1 MKVIRKKADA
11 EGAAPAP
18 AAPAAKPAGIKVVSR
33 APPPPAVSQEQI
45 DSKKVAKLL
54 ERLTLGEH
62 DAHCDGNN
70 DIDAVVGAAGFASLQ
85 ASGLLT
91 KLKAEAEDTSNA
103 DGREAALLGFRQLC
117 SSVGR
122 PCEPYVVPLLPMMLE
137 RLADKV
143 APVREAAAQAAHAVV
158 SILCPHAVELVL
170 PGESRQQHR
179 GGVRGGREEQIQTT
193 PAHRPVGRVGAGWEQ
208 FLSVVVS
215 ACCQA
220 AARHS
225 QLLCAWSRRQF
236 DAALSWTSCTHL
248 PGYNMCGNNWVC
260 VHLVPLI
267 VCCCSH
273 VVSRHHCLRRLCVC
287 ACVSLCLSSVIFG
300 GMEDSRKWQIKEGAL
315 RLLVTLAKTAPAQVS
330 ACLPAIVPLISE
342 RMVDAREQVRKGGR
356 GETDWQTAAGTR
368 AGWRHAGAVA
378 AYCKQTGTSLQQQ
391 LCQAE
396 QLCAGPAPRRCAS
409 SGLLSRH
416 MCCWP

>member
-11 EGAAPAP
+11 EGAAPTA
-18 AAPAAKPAGIKVVSR
+18 AAPAAKPGGIKVVSR

-103 DGREAALLGFRQLC
+103 DGREAALLGFKQLC

-158 SILCPHAVELVL
+158 AILCPHAVELVL
-170 PGESRQQHR
+170 PGESRATGGGHSAQQRVRVCVGR
-179 GGVRGGREEQIQTT
+179 GGVQESKNNCTVQQ
-193 PAHRPVGRVGAGWEQ
+193 VG
-208 FLSVVVS
+208 
-215 ACCQA
+215 
-220 AARHS
+220 
-225 QLLCAWSRRQF
+225 
-236 DAALSWTSCTHL
+236 
-248 PGYNMCGNNWVC
+248 
-260 VHLVPLI
+260 
-267 VCCCSH
+267 
-273 VVSRHHCLRRLCVC
+273 LCVC
-287 ACVSLCLSSVIFG
+287 ECY
-300 GMEDSRKWQIKEGAL
+300 R
-315 RLLVTLAKTAPAQVS
+315 
-330 ACLPAIVPLISE
+330 
-342 RMVDAREQVRKGGR
+342 R
-356 GETDWQTAAGTR
+356 GD
-368 AGWRHAGAVA
+368 V
-378 AYCKQTGTSLQQQ
+378 
-391 LCQAE
+391 
-396 QLCAGPAPRRCAS
+396 
-409 SGLLSRH
+409 
-416 MCCWP
+416 